1 MPTKPKRVGRLPK
14 RAGSAY
20 RPHVRKEALAESA
33 KRQTVIDTVRA
44 FAGTGLDPR
53 DVVGAN
59 IEKKDLT
66 PSLRPALPPRVPPPP
81 PTLDKEPEVVPGP
94 TANIRKVRY
103 SLMMADAI
111 CQRLAE
117 GEPLQQ
123 ICANENMPT
132 PGQTL
137 AWLRKHPEFKEM
149 YDVARELQADFLA
162 DKMLGLASA
171 ALADDPKEAVKY
183 RVAADILT
191 KQAEWR
197 APRKFGSKMQLEVS
211 EAPKTSEQI
220 KAEIL
225 QLEEDLGMR
234 PAEKRVH

>member
-1 MPTKPKRVGRLPK
+1 
-14 RAGSAY
+14 
-20 RPHVRKEALAESA
+20 
-33 KRQTVIDTVRA
+33 
-44 FAGTGLDPR
+44 
-53 DVVGAN
+53 
-59 IEKKDLT
+59 
-66 PSLRPALPPRVPPPP
+66 
-81 PTLDKEPEVVPGP
+81 
-94 TANIRKVRY
+94 
-103 SLMMADAI
+103 
-111 CQRLAE
+111 
-117 GEPLQQ
+117 
-123 ICANENMPT
+123 
-132 PGQTL
+132 
-137 AWLRKHPEFKEM
+137 M